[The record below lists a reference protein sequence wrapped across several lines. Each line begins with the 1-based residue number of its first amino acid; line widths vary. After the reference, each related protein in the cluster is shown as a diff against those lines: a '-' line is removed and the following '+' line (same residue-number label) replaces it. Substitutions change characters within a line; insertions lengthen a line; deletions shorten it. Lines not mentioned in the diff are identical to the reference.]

1 MNDCKNFVDELNSN
15 FLNNCKDVN
24 TKLLD
29 LSEEHHKF
37 VGEMVET
44 NEKVSESFNLFRNE
58 INDLSDRQQKLK
70 NSFDAHKNHTEI
82 VNRHNAEQHEKI
94 ECSMQNLFESKNSM
108 MKDIDHI
115 KSDVKLNENS
125 RKNQDKLH
133 TDYIEAM
140 NANQKYNTEALSKVE
155 TDLRSM
161 EEKMKLEKR
170 NVRDEFRKT
179 EIRFDDTDSDIKSKM
194 KSFKDQIDI
203 DQESLHE
210 QVFFP

>member
-1 MNDCKNFVDELNSN
+1 
-15 FLNNCKDVN
+15 
-24 TKLLD
+24 
-29 LSEEHHKF
+29 
-37 VGEMVET
+37 MVET
-44 NEKVSESFNLFRNE
+44 NEKVSESFNLFRDE

-70 NSFDAHKNHTEI
+70 NSFEAHKNHTEV

>member
-1 MNDCKNFVDELNSN
+1 
-15 FLNNCKDVN
+15 
-24 TKLLD
+24 
-29 LSEEHHKF
+29 
-37 VGEMVET
+37 
-44 NEKVSESFNLFRNE
+44 
-58 INDLSDRQQKLK
+58 
-70 NSFDAHKNHTEI
+70 
-82 VNRHNAEQHEKI
+82 
-94 ECSMQNLFESKNSM
+94 
-108 MKDIDHI
+108 
-115 KSDVKLNENS
+115 VKLNENS

-140 NANQKYNTEALSKVE
+140 NANQKCNTETLSKVE

-210 QVFFP
+210 QVKQDMDIVHDSVNSNLEELKSKVNTLINSDIASSTREITGFRSTIENMLGKVSEISAQVGEINRNRDNNLLIHGLPTQVQLKIPISQSSFCSRKRKILTL